1 MNLVVIGATGGT
13 GSQVVEQALAAG
25 HMVTAIVRR
34 PTAVTLRH
42 QRLEVIQG
50 DVFEPTTLAQ
60 PISGKD
66 AVVSALGVTT
76 AGPTTLF
83 STGIAN
89 IMQAMQ
95 SAEVRRLICISAGG
109 LDPGPGLLRWIA
121 KQMLW
126 LMFKEAYSDMA
137 RMEAAV
143 KASDLDWTIVR
154 PPRLTNGPRTGQYHI
169 AVNKHLSRGWSISR
183 ADLANY
189 IVTHLEDPQTYC
201 AQVEVAH

>member
-1 MNLVVIGATGGT
+1 MKLVVIGATGGT

-25 HMVTAIVRR
+25 HMVTALVRR
-34 PTAVTLRH
+34 PIAVTLQH
-42 QRLEVIQG
+42 NRLEVIQG
-50 DVFEPTTLAQ
+50 DVFEPVTLAQ
-60 PISGKD
+60 PISGQD
-66 AVVSALGVTT
+66 GVVSALGITT

-95 SAEVRRLICISAGG
+95 SANVRRLICVSAGG
-109 LDPGPGLLRWIA
+109 LDPGPGLLRWMA
-121 KQMLW
+121 KQVLW
-126 LMFKEAYSDMA
+126 LMFKDAYTDMA

-143 KASDLDWTIVR
+143 KASDLNWTIIR
-154 PPRLTNGPRTGQYHI
+154 PPRLTDRPRTGQYHI
-169 AVNKHLSRGWSISR
+169 AVNKHLARGWSISR
-183 ADLANY
+183 ADLADY